1 MSSITSEAF
10 GDDLLTGAAEIA
22 AYRGDPVRRTTY
34 LLEKGLLPAF
44 KEGRIWKMR
53 KSAHQR
59 HIEALEAAALARA
72 AGRPAA

>member
-1 MSSITSEAF
+1 MPSSNSEAF

-22 AYRGDPVRRTTY
+22 AFRGEPLRRTNY
-34 LLEKGLLPAF
+34 LLERGHLPAF

-59 HIEALEAAALARA
+59 HIEALESAALARA
-72 AGRPAA
+72 AGQAA